1 MKLLGFSPLKCL
13 MMPKPK
19 KTGSEK
25 IKKAADKAALK
36 TDKKVKVKD
45 GKKI

>member
-13 MMPKPK
+13 LMDDSK
-19 KTGSEK
+19 KTKFEK